1 MEEGRLTKLVT
12 PWFFT
17 GLELRQL
24 IESAAMSELP

>member
-17 GLELRQL
+17 GLQLRQL
-24 IESAAMSELP
+24 IESDAMTEQP